1 MWSKKVALQDAELCR
16 QLNNSK
22 FLFAKVSSLSVKP
35 WQIMKKFRSFI
46 YLKYTGFDNGT
57 IKWNIDKGKDFIM
70 VSMSDDIDGKI
81 QANDNDEGSLNKI

>member
-1 MWSKKVALQDAELCR
+1 MPHFDHFPCPGEIDPYA
-16 QLNNSK
+16 
-22 FLFAKVSSLSVKP
+22 FF
-35 WQIMKKFRSFI
+35 FI
-46 YLKYTGFDNGT
+46 LAIKYTGFDNGT

>member
-1 MWSKKVALQDAELCR
+1 
-16 QLNNSK
+16 
-22 FLFAKVSSLSVKP
+22 
-35 WQIMKKFRSFI
+35 MKKFRSFI

-81 QANDNDEGSLNKI
+81 QANDNDEGSLNRI